1 MNQTTQTQI
10 SYKKKYR
17 FATKKKSDMQK
28 AKKHRFAY
36 QKKKKKKK
44 NSNLHDTGE
53 DLQNFCMTGPSSR
66 DLYKTNP
73 DLQGLEK
80 KKKKKKTDQQ
90 TQIAICSGETLIFAT
105 ATGPTGEGEEQ
116 HLTEGIEP

>member
-1 MNQTTQTQI
+1 
-10 SYKKKYR
+10 
-17 FATKKKSDMQK
+17 MQK

-36 QKKKKKKK
+36 QKKKK

-73 DLQGLEK
+73 DLQGLGGK
-80 KKKKKKTDQQ
+80 KKKKKDQQ
-90 TQIAICSGETLIFAT
+90 TQIAICSGETLNFAT
-105 ATGPTGEGEEQ
+105 ASGPTSEGEER
-116 HLTEGIEP
+116 HLY

>member
-44 NSNLHDTGE
+44 T
-53 DLQNFCMTGPSSR
+53 QICMTPV
-66 DLYKTNP
+66 KTYR
-73 DLQGLEK
+73 
-80 KKKKKKTDQQ
+80 
-90 TQIAICSGETLIFAT
+90 IFV
-105 ATGPTGEGEEQ
+105 
-116 HLTEGIEP
+116 

>member
-36 QKKKKKKK
+36 QKKK
-44 NSNLHDTGE
+44 T
-53 DLQNFCMTGPSSR
+53 QICMTPV
-66 DLYKTNP
+66 KTYR
-73 DLQGLEK
+73 
-80 KKKKKKTDQQ
+80 
-90 TQIAICSGETLIFAT
+90 IFV
-105 ATGPTGEGEEQ
+105 
-116 HLTEGIEP
+116 

>member
-1 MNQTTQTQI
+1 MRNTAMNQTTQTQI

-28 AKKHRFAY
+28 AKKT
-36 QKKKKKKK
+36 QICIPKKKKKK

-53 DLQNFCMTGPSSR
+53 DLQKFCMTGPSSR

-80 KKKKKKTDQQ
+80 KKKKKSRSANTNCNLQWRDTDFCNSDR
-90 TQIAICSGETLIFAT
+90 AYR
-105 ATGPTGEGEEQ
+105 
-116 HLTEGIEP
+116 